1 MSVVRSSASGLAI
14 GVAYP
19 RRHRPE
25 RTRSASSRSRTRSP
39 AIMHE
44 ERGLARSVR
53 RISRSGGVGSGGSR
67 QLLRCWATAQDGRA
81 PRRSSSGTARPAW
94 DDYETVIVLASE
106 EAHRALLEPPNPATL
121 FAQLS
126 FGPSRGFPGTTVL
139 IAASSACQTAPHAQS
154 LTNPMPLPTIAF
166 RAGAEAR
173 NQRIG
178 LARPAPRWRSHC
190 HVRDSRPVLAHDRL
204 VERFASSAR
213 GRLRASLRPDP
224 ARGRAPGLNDSL
236 LVPRI
241 RGRLA

>member
-1 MSVVRSSASGLAI
+1 VRSSASGLAI

-25 RTRSASSRSRTRSP
+25 RIRSASSRSRTRSTG
-39 AIMHE
+39 IIHE
-44 ERGLARSVR
+44 GRGLARSVR
-53 RISRSGGVGSGGSR
+53 RISRSGGVSSGGSR

-106 EAHRALLEPPNPATL
+106 EAHRALLGTTNPETL

-126 FGPSRGFPGTTVL
+126 FGPTRGFPGTTVL

-154 LTNPMPLPTIAF
+154 LTNPTPLPTIAF

-178 LARPAPRWRSHC
+178 PARPAPRWRSHC
-190 HVRDSRPVLAHDRL
+190 RDSDREPSAASGESVCRGSDRRRRPWPAP
-204 VERFASSAR
+204 ASS
-213 GRLRASLRPDP
+213 RLH
-224 ARGRAPGLNDSL
+224 
-236 LVPRI
+236 
-241 RGRLA
+241 